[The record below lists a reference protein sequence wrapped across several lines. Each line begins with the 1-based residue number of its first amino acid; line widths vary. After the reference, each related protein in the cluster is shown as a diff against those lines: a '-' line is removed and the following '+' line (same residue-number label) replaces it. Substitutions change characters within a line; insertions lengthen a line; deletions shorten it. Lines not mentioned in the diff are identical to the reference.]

1 MLRRLSILILI
12 ASFLLACSEEK
23 RRFLRP
29 GKTYTKD
36 FVLEMQHF
44 FSDSEDNVSFPVWF
58 NDSLIRE
65 NNVKSIHRKMYNL
78 NGDPDD
84 FASIKTEKHYEFD
97 KNGAISKLQI
107 DEYYEGQKVSDVT
120 FSYLNVKDVHG
131 FHRVKMTKVNEF
143 NDDLTAYQMYDV
155 EQTASSFLAYEHRDN
170 GNYLFFLPHEKYW
183 GTLSV
188 DSILSPT
195 TEDIIVFGTPK
206 KPVKRYR
213 VVNRV
218 KEFDVKTIE
227 YSLKGNHPLEIKYEQ
242 EPFNY
247 KRNIQYDKSGLCTG
261 FIDSTFS
268 LDRFINR
275 RNSTFSFNENNQLPE
290 RITHTNEQ
298 RSNNDPNIQ
307 IETFEYT
314 YYE

>member
-1 MLRRLSILILI
+1 MIQRASILILLT
-12 ASFLLACSEEK
+12 SFLFACSEEK

-65 NNVKSIHRKMYNL
+65 NNVKSLQRKIYNL
-78 NGDPDD
+78 NGNPED
-84 FASIKTEKHYEFD
+84 FASIKTEKNYEFD
-97 KNGAISKLQI
+97 KNGSISKLQI
-107 DEYYEGQKVSDVT
+107 AEYYEGQKVSDVT
-120 FSYLNVKDVHG
+120 FSYSGVKDIHG
-131 FHRVKMTKVNEF
+131 YHRVKMSKTNEF

-155 EQTASSFLAYEHRDN
+155 EETASSFWAYQHRDN
-170 GNYLFFLPHEKYW
+170 GNYLFFLPREKYW
-183 GTLSV
+183 GALSV

-195 TEDIIVFGTPK
+195 MEDIIVFGTAK
-206 KPVKRYR
+206 KPSKRYR

-218 KEFDVKTIE
+218 NEFDVKTIE
-227 YSLKGNHPLEIKYEQ
+227 YSLKGGHPLEIAFEK

-247 KRNIQYDKSGLCTG
+247 KRTIRYNKKGLCTG
-261 FIDSTFS
+261 FVDSTFS
-268 LDRFINR
+268 MNRFISR
-275 RNSTFSFNENNQLPE
+275 RESTFTFNEKKQLPK
-290 RITHTNEQ
+290 RIIHMNAQTTE
-298 RSNNDPNIQ
+298 NDKNVQ
-307 IETFEYT
+307 IETFDYT